1 MMTSGWQ
8 MVGRLLMRVSVRVI
22 PVVVILIG
30 AVLVVQHE
38 VRSKNTGPHAAFEE
52 LKAQFQR
59 PARIPVPRENIP
71 SPVRIALGERLFNEV
86 RLSADDSVSCASC
99 HNPALAYTD
108 GVARGHGI
116 AKERLPH
123 HTPSLWNLAWA
134 PALFW
139 DGRARTLE
147 EQAIVPMAH
156 PKEMAQ
162 PIERGAEK
170 LAADASYREAFRA
183 AFPKDPRITPE
194 NIVKAIAS
202 FERTLVSPR
211 TRFDYW
217 IEGETSALTGVEIEG
232 FRLFTGK
239 GRCVSCHSGWA
250 FTDHAFHDIGLP
262 GEDLGRGLIVDLPR
276 IDRAFKTP
284 SLRELV
290 WIAPFMHDGSLD
302 TLDDVVRHYETG
314 GIPRPTRSPDLP
326 ARLAVTDR
334 ERESLI
340 AFLESLSSDRPPRPA
355 DIRLATGE
363 PTQPPGPSV
372 ATLSVSQRDKK
383 FAPERVALA
392 RGQSLTVIN
401 NDVRPHNVRIF
412 DPRLQFNSGVQEPGD
427 QVTVPFA
434 ESGTFEVF
442 CGIHPTMRLSVEVH

>member
-1 MMTSGWQ
+1 
-8 MVGRLLMRVSVRVI
+8 MRVSIRVI
-22 PVVVILIG
+22 TVLVILIG
-30 AVLVVQHE
+30 AVLVVRHE
-38 VRSKNTGPHAAFEE
+38 VRSKNTGPYAALDE
-52 LKAQFQR
+52 LKAQFRR
-59 PARIPVPRENIP
+59 PATIPVPPENIP
-71 SPVRIALGERLFNEV
+71 SPVRIALGQQLFNEV

-108 GVARGHGI
+108 GVARGQGI
-116 AKERLPH
+116 AKESLPR

-147 EQAIVPMAH
+147 EQASVPMAH

-162 PIERGAEK
+162 PIERGVEK

-183 AFPKDPRITPE
+183 AFPEDPRITPE
-194 NIVKAIAS
+194 NVMRAIAS

-211 TRFDYW
+211 TRFDRW
-217 IEGETSALTGVEIEG
+217 IEGERRALTDVEIEG

-239 GRCVSCHSGWA
+239 GRCAICHSGWA

-262 GEDLGRGLIVDLPR
+262 GEDLGRGPIVELPR
-276 IDRAFKTP
+276 INRAFKTP

-290 WIAPFMHDGSLD
+290 WIAPFMHDGSIA
-302 TLDDVVRHYETG
+302 TIDDVVRHYETG
-314 GIPRPTRSPDLP
+314 GVLRPTRSPDLP
-326 ARLAVTDR
+326 ARLAVTDQ

-355 DIRLATGE
+355 EIRLPVGE
-363 PTQPPGPSV
+363 PTQPPALSFV
-372 ATLSVSQRDKK
+372 TLSVSQKDKQ
-383 FAPERVALA
+383 FGPERVTLA

-412 DPRLQFNSGVQEPGD
+412 DPRLQFNSGIQEPGD